1 MLVLTRKPGQQI
13 MLGDDILIN
22 VVEVQ
27 GDNVRIAIDAP
38 KQIKIYRGEIYK
50 AIISENKAAAMNIS
64 KVDLGEILLLD
75 DQQKSKD

>member
-13 MLGDDILIN
+13 MIGDDILIN

-38 KQIKIYRGEIYK
+38 RKIKIYRGEIYK
-50 AIISENKAAAMNIS
+50 AIVSENKAAAMKPGEVN
-64 KVDLGEILLLD
+64 LGEALFIV
-75 DQQKSKD
+75 QEKSKD